1 MRGRWTNLILHT
13 SASIYKRKNNV
24 ALSYASR
31 SIFDVFAVIFLE
43 LFLAV
48 ISFPLYLV
56 SKGDSANSKSQYKIR
71 RIFTLSFLI
80 VILIVWL
87 AKLILMVGL
96 PLYFDSRHFT
106 VTTENKAT
114 SQAAAQSYIL
124 PEVYNT
130 KLDASISVPTV
141 EKISTEKSGGLL
153 VSGLGKA
160 SSKVVVNIGKTQSE
174 TASEYNNIKI
184 YIVNADKS
192 GNWRLETDVKVFN
205 LKPGQYWL
213 QAMAYD
219 EITGKKSDV
228 SSTQYF
234 EITQNLYDRII
245 SRADIYLN
253 YFMIAFIALGIF
265 SIIILI

>member
-43 LFLAV
+43 LFLAI

-56 SKGDSANSKSQYKIR
+56 SKADSEKGKSQYKIR
-71 RIFTLSFLI
+71 RIFTLSFLV

-87 AKLILMVGL
+87 AKLILIVAVPM
-96 PLYFDSRHFT
+96 YFDNRQFT
-106 VTTENKAT
+106 VTTQDNGAG
-114 SQAAAQSYIL
+114 QASAQSYIL

-130 KLDASISVPTV
+130 TLDNNISVPTV
-141 EKISTEKSGGLL
+141 EKISTEKNGGLL

-160 SSKVVVNIGKTQSE
+160 GSKIVINIGKTQSD
-174 TASEYNNIKI
+174 AAPGYNNIKI
-184 YIVNADKS
+184 YIVNADNS
-192 GNWRLETDVKVFN
+192 GNFRLETDVKVFN
-205 LKPGQYWL
+205 LKPGQYWM

-228 SSTQYF
+228 STTKYF
-234 EITQNLYDRII
+234 EITQTLYDRII
-245 SRADIYLN
+245 SKADIYLN
-253 YFMIAFIALGIF
+253 YFM
-265 SIIILI
+265 

>member
-1 MRGRWTNLILHT
+1 MRGHWTNLILHT

-24 ALSYASR
+24 AVSYASR
-31 SIFDVFAVIFLE
+31 SIFNVFAVIFLE
-43 LFLAV
+43 LFLAI

-56 SKGDSANSKSQYKIR
+56 SKGDSAKGKSQYKIR
-71 RIFTLSFLI
+71 RIFTLSFLV
-80 VILIVWL
+80 VILVVWL
-87 AKLILMVGL
+87 AKLVLIVGV

-106 VTTENKAT
+106 VTTEDKAT
-114 SQAAAQSYIL
+114 SQATQSYIL

-130 KLDASISVPTV
+130 QLDASVSVPTV
-141 EKISTEKSGGLL
+141 EKINTVKNGGLL
-153 VSGLGKA
+153 VSGLGNA
-160 SSKVVVNIGKTQSE
+160 GSKVVVNIGKTQDDA
-174 TASEYNNIKI
+174 ASGYNNIKI
-184 YIVNADKS
+184 YIVDADNS
-192 GNWRLETDVKVFN
+192 GNWTLETDAKVFN
-205 LKPGQYWL
+205 LQPGHYWL

-228 SSTQYF
+228 GPTQYF
-234 EITQNLYDRII
+234 EITQNLYERII

>member
-13 SASIYKRKNNV
+13 SASIYQRKNNV

-43 LFLAV
+43 LFLAI

-56 SKGDSANSKSQYKIR
+56 SKGDSAKGKSQYKIR

-96 PLYFDSRHFT
+96 PLYFDSRQFT
-106 VTTENKAT
+106 VTTENKGT
-114 SQAAAQSYIL
+114 NQAPAQSYIL

-130 KLDASISVPTV
+130 QLDASISVPTV
-141 EKISTEKSGGLL
+141 EKISTVKSGGLL
-153 VSGLGKA
+153 VSGLGNA
-160 SSKVVVNIGKTQSE
+160 GSKIVVNIGKTQNE
-174 TASEYNNIKI
+174 AASEYNNIKI
-184 YIVNADKS
+184 YVVNADES
-192 GNWRLETDVKVFN
+192 GNWKLETDVKVFN
-205 LKPGQYWL
+205 LQPGKYWL

-219 EITGKKSDV
+219 EIADKKSDV

>member
-1 MRGRWTNLILHT
+1 MRGHWTNLILHT

-43 LFLAV
+43 IFLAI

-56 SKGDSANSKSQYKIR
+56 SKSDSAKGKSQYKIR
-71 RIFTLSFLI
+71 RIFTLSFLV

-87 AKLILMVGL
+87 AKLVLIVGV
-96 PLYFDSRHFT
+96 PLYFDNRQFT
-106 VTTENKAT
+106 VTTQDNGAN
-114 SQAAAQSYIL
+114 QAAAQSYIL

-130 KLDASISVPTV
+130 TLDTDISVPTV

-153 VSGLGKA
+153 VSGQGNA
-160 SSKVVVNIGKTQSE
+160 GSKIVVNIGKTQND
-174 TASEYNNIKI
+174 AALGNNNIKI
-184 YIVNADKS
+184 YVVNADNL
-192 GNWRLETDVKVFN
+192 GNWKLTTDVKVFN

-219 EITGKKSDV
+219 EIAGKKSDV
-228 SSTQYF
+228 SPTNYF

>member
-1 MRGRWTNLILHT
+1 MRGHWTNLILHT

-56 SKGDSANSKSQYKIR
+56 SKGDSAKSKSQYKIR
-71 RIFTLSFLI
+71 RIFTLSFLV

-96 PLYFDSRHFT
+96 PLYFDNRQFT
-106 VTTENKAT
+106 VTTENEGAGKP
-114 SQAAAQSYIL
+114 AAQSYIL

-130 KLDASISVPTV
+130 QLDASIFVPTV

-153 VSGLGKA
+153 VSGLGSAGAKI
-160 SSKVVVNIGKTQSE
+160 VVNIGKTQSDS
-174 TASEYNNIKI
+174 ASEYNNIKI
-184 YIVNADKS
+184 YIANADKL
-192 GNWRLETDVKVFN
+192 GNWKLETDVKVFN
-205 LKPGQYWL
+205 LQPGQYWL

-219 EITGKKSDV
+219 ETAGKKSDV

>member
-1 MRGRWTNLILHT
+1 MRGHWTNLILHT

-43 LFLAV
+43 LFLAI

-56 SKGDSANSKSQYKIR
+56 SKADSEKGKSQYKIR
-71 RIFTLSFLI
+71 RIFTLSFLV
-80 VILIVWL
+80 VILVVWL
-87 AKLILMVGL
+87 AKLILIVGV
-96 PLYFDSRHFT
+96 PMYFDNRQFT
-106 VTTENKAT
+106 VTTQDNGV
-114 SQAAAQSYIL
+114 SQTAPQSYIL

-130 KLDASISVPTV
+130 TLDTGISVPIV
-141 EKISTEKSGGLL
+141 EKISTEKNGGLL
-153 VSGLGKA
+153 VTGVGNA
-160 SSKVVVNIGKTQSE
+160 GSKIVVNIGKTQNGA
-174 TASEYNNIKI
+174 ASGFNNIKI
-184 YIVNADKS
+184 YVADADKL
-192 GNWRLETDVKVFN
+192 GNWKLETDVKVFD

-219 EITGKKSDV
+219 GIAGKKSDV
-228 SSTQYF
+228 SPTQYF

-245 SRADIYLN
+245 SRADVYLN

>member
-56 SKGDSANSKSQYKIR
+56 SKSESEKGKSQYKIR
-71 RIFTLSFLI
+71 RIFTLSFLV
-80 VILIVWL
+80 VILVVWL
-87 AKLILMVGL
+87 AKLVFMVGV
-96 PLYFDSRHFT
+96 PLYFGSRQFT
-106 VTTENKAT
+106 VTTKDNGAA
-114 SQAAAQSYIL
+114 QAAQSYIL

-130 KLDASISVPTV
+130 TLDADISVPTV

-153 VSGLGKA
+153 VSGQGNA
-160 SSKVVVNIGKTQSE
+160 GSKIVVNIGKTQND
-174 TASEYNNIKI
+174 AALGNNNIKI
-184 YIVNADKS
+184 YVVNADSS
-192 GNWRLETDVKVFN
+192 GNWKLATDVKVFN

-219 EITGKKSDV
+219 EIAGKKSDV
-228 SSTQYF
+228 SPTQYF
-234 EITQNLYDRII
+234 EISQNLYDRII